1 MAIVASASAD
11 RPGLRTEFDF
21 ALPMGYVDSSGTI
34 HREGRMRLSTAMDE
48 IAPQRDSRVK
58 SNQAYLT
65 IVILSRVITKLGD
78 LPSVD
83 TDVVEGLFTADLAF
97 LQDFYRRVN
106 TVGATQLTATC
117 PKCGHTFP
125 VEEAEPGGS

>member
-117 PKCGHTFP
+117 PECGHTFP